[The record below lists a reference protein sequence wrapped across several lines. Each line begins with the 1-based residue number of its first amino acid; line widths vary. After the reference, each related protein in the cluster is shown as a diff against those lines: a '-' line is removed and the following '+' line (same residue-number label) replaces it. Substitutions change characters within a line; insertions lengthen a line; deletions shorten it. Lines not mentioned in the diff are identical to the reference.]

1 MRFEEVTAKI
11 PVHPQAEEKPE
22 DFRER
27 LQYQLGFLLMEKM
40 ERAYGSILSTEPSNV
55 GEYFIMGFN
64 DVTLKMQVPVFTGE
78 EIAALRKD
86 PELIERAIDEGEV
99 VIP

>member
-1 MRFEEVTAKI
+1 MRFEELTAKI
-11 PVHPQAEEKPE
+11 PVHPQMAGIE
-22 DFRER
+22 DLQPR
-27 LQYQLGFLLMEKM
+27 LTHLLGYMLVQKLTET
-40 ERAYGSILSTEPSNV
+40 YGTELSTAPSNFAD
-55 GEYFIMGFN
+55 YFTKGFN
-64 DVTLKMQVPVFTGE
+64 DVKLKMEVPILTAD